1 MIYQQT
7 AKAPQREGVHDEK
20 SEVSLRAEG
29 KQSFAKSGGSV
40 PEETAEN
47 KKPLGT

>member
-7 AKAPQREGVHDEK
+7 TKAPQREGVHDEK
-20 SEVSLRAEG
+20 SEVPLLAEG
-29 KQSFAKSGGSV
+29 KQSFAESGGSV
-40 PEETAEN
+40 LEEIAEN